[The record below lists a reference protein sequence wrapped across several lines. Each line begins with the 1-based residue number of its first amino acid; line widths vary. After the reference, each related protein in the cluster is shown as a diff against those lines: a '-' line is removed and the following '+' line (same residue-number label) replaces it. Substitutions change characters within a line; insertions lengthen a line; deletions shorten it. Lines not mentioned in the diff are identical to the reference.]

1 MCAAMK
7 DSIAKLLSW
16 SEVFGWW
23 CTGLAWLWA
32 NGFSVRQVVVSVFL
46 W

>member
-1 MCAAMK
+1 MWAAMK
-7 DSIAKLLSW
+7 DSSAKLLSW

-23 CTGLAWLWA
+23 CTGLVVGQW
-32 NGFSVRQVVVSVFL
+32 FSVRQVVVSVFL